1 MKPCVFCQIVA
12 RQASAY
18 IVYEDKDTLA
28 FLDKHPQTR
37 GHIQL
42 VPKKHYQWV
51 YEIPRIGNFFVCAK
65 NIIRAIIP
73 VLNANHATLATF
85 GRQVEHAHLWIVP
98 QYSIEQ
104 EFSESSI
111 GTAFESE
118 SPQELAQL
126 LRRAISGGG
135 V

>member
-1 MKPCVFCQIVA
+1 MTDCIFCDIVT
-12 RQASAY
+12 RQASAH
-18 IVYEDKDTLA
+18 IVYEDADVLA
-28 FLDKHPQTR
+28 FLDKYPQTR
-37 GHIQL
+37 GHLQL
-42 VPKKHYQWV
+42 VPKKHYQYI
-51 YEIPRIGNFFVCAK
+51 YEIPEIGDFFNCAK
-65 NIIRAIIP
+65 NIIRVIIP